1 MEKIM
6 PYLFP
11 SRPETPPKQIEALS
25 VGVRHVRFWTILAR
39 SGRPRAVMF
48 AIFARKL
55 VYGSIILSYRQLTRA
70 INRGYTFSS
79 TPIPRAERYTLTT
92 VNPSPPSPDRGAV
105 SGGAARSL
113 LDHLGARRQACP
125 QTPNPETRN
134 PKPKRPQPQTRNPE
148 PETRSMKYEKR
159 NPESEA
165 RILESKTQTPKPQT
179 PKSQTPNFTP

>member
-1 MEKIM
+1 MEKII

-39 SGRPRAVMF
+39 GGRPRAVMF

-113 LDHLGARRQACP
+113 LDHLGARR
-125 QTPNPETRN
+125 
-134 PKPKRPQPQTRNPE
+134 
-148 PETRSMKYEKR
+148 
-159 NPESEA
+159 EA
-165 RILESKTQTPKPQT
+165 RPQT
-179 PKSQTPNFTP
+179 PKSETRNPSALNPETRIPKLEP